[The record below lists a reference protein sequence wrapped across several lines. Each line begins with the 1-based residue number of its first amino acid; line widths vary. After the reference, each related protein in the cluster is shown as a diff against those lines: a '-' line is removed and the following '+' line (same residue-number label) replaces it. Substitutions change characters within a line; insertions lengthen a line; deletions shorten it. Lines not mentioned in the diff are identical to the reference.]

1 MKLFNKILSLIL
13 ALILVVSLCACNN
26 KISSFN
32 IENGEK
38 ALLKVGYVLQLKTNL
53 EDKNAQISWQASNGN
68 ITIDEG
74 GFVKALTEGNTT
86 VIAAYENFTDTI
98 IIYVVNDSDYE
109 LLYPEFVDDDRN
121 EQTENGSSS
130 ELTQRPH
137 SEQPEIV
144 YPDDDRDDE
153 PYSSTSSGYYNGG
166 GSNSSVTYP
175 SNPNG
180 VDEVAR
186 AKFYNGSDPADSY
199 EEAIARSKVGKIS
212 GCETV
217 PNQAPTIAS
226 NRPKL
231 NGAYIKNSNP
241 YFLDKNTYVVVNSSG
256 YEVFR
261 VYRGGGYI
269 TLEEVAAYLMAFGD
283 VPANYSSN
291 KNTKPTSSIWKE
303 NLRVNNTEFSG
314 STSRYPYEPEL
325 PRISGC
331 GGDLQYYEIDIGT
344 TGTDCDPKRNARIYN
359 NGNSITRGAA
369 RIVYSR
375 YDKNGNN
382 VIEMEEKYVFYTYNH
397 YNDFREYLN
406 YYNGWGEMFGNITGG
421 GVLSSKTNY
430 NPTPYIKSVLSP
442 IKSQFSAAA

>member
-13 ALILVVSLCACNN
+13 ALILVISLCACNN

-53 EDKNAQISWQASNGN
+53 SKDEETSVSWQASNGN
-68 ITIDEG
+68 ITVDDK
-74 GFVKALTEGNTT
+74 GFVKAIARGNTT
-86 VIAAYENFTDTI
+86 VIASYENFTDSI
-98 IIYVVNDSDYE
+98 IIVVANDSEYE
-109 LLYPEFVDDDRN
+109 QLYPEFAEDDRN

-137 SEQPEIV
+137 GEQIENL
-144 YPDDDRDDE
+144 YPDDDRE
-153 PYSSTSSGYYNGG
+153 NNEYNGG
-166 GSNSSVTYP
+166 VTYP

-199 EEAIARSKVGKIS
+199 EEAIARSKAGKLS

-217 PNQAPTIAS
+217 PNQAPVIAK

-231 NGAYIKNSNP
+231 SGAYIKNSKP
-241 YFLDKNTYVVVNSSG
+241 YFIDSNTYVVVNSSG
-256 YEVFR
+256 YEIFR

-283 VPANYSSN
+283 VPANYTSS
-291 KNTKPTSSIWKE
+291 KKTKPTSSIWKE
-303 NLRVNNTEFSG
+303 NLRVNHTKFSG
-314 STSRYPYEPEL
+314 STTKYPYEPEL

-344 TGTDCDPKRNARIYN
+344 TGTDCDPSYPFRIYN
-359 NGNSITRGAA
+359 NGSSIERGAA

-382 VIEMEEKYVFYTYNH
+382 IIEMDEKYVFYTYNH

-421 GVLSSKTNY
+421 GKLSSKTNY

-442 IKSQFSAAA
+442 IKSQFSAVA